1 MALLAILGAAVFG
14 PFCTKLETS
23 FFRFIL
29 ICRGSLDEGGV
40 VGFVIWLWLLTFR
53 GVFEV

>member
-1 MALLAILGAAVFG
+1 MALLAIFGAALLG